1 MAAVALSNGQGVS
14 VDLADQ
20 QFILAWQGSQMDDIR
35 TEIWEA
41 IRHLFPD
48 NVVAIALEQGDVL
61 VSWKTNEDRFRPN
74 KRSAPI
80 YLRFD
85 PALVA
90 KMRLASPKQRE
101 SMVAREVDTVKAGL
115 WGYQPEEP
123 LQNARFIVL
132 G

>member
-1 MAAVALSNGQGVS
+1 
-14 VDLADQ
+14 
-20 QFILAWQGSQMDDIR
+20 MDNIR
-35 TEIWEA
+35 TEFWEA
-41 IRHLFPD
+41 IRHLFPE
-48 NVVAIALEQGDVL
+48 NAVAIALEQGDVL
-61 VSWKTNEDRFRPN
+61 VSWKTNDDWFRPN

-85 PALVA
+85 PELVE

-101 SMVAREVDTVKAGL
+101 IMVAREVDTVRAGL
-115 WGYQPEEP
+115 WGYQPEDP